1 MYDLLGLERKSEF
14 KYCQSVVVRSVM
26 MGVMMGYWW
35 GIFLMAYNFIFR
47 RRFEISKDFLPL
59 YEGAREQAR

>member
-14 KYCQSVVVRSVM
+14 KYCPSLVVGSVM
-26 MGVMMGYWW
+26 MGEGW

-47 RRFEISKDFLPL
+47 RRFEISKDSLPL